1 MLKFTIEGEPQGKA
15 RPRVTRG
22 GKHTYTPKK
31 TKDYQGLV
39 QMLAPKEYLEGP
51 LKMEIIAYF
60 KIPKSKS
67 KKIKALM
74 ESGDIRPTKKPDYDN
89 IGKIIAD
96 SLNGISY
103 KDDSQIVRGTVEKWY
118 SYEPRVEVFICK
130 I

>member
-1 MLKFTIEGEPQGKA
+1 MLTFTIEGEPQGKA

-31 TKDYQGLV
+31 TKDYQEMV
-39 QMLAPKEYLEGP
+39 RMLAPKEYFNGP
-51 LKMEIIAYF
+51 LEMKIKAYF

-67 KKIKALM
+67 NKIKELM
-74 ESGDIRPTKKPDYDN
+74 ESGDIRPTKKPDFDN

-96 SLNGISY
+96 ALNGICY
-103 KDDSQIVRGTVEKWY
+103 KDDSQIVKGTIEKWY
-118 SYEPRVEVFICK
+118 SYQPRVEVIICK